1 MAATSVVAC
10 GDDDDGVGPS
20 GEVSADSGATS
31 TAGGGGA
38 STDDGG
44 GASTDSGSDSGSTSP
59 DSESGSD
66 SGSTSPDEGG
76 PAPLV
81 LASTGIWA
89 DVVANLAC
97 GGLAE
102 VESIMGSGVDPHGY
116 EPSMADRAR
125 MEEATLVVANGLGLE
140 EGLLDTLEA
149 VEAGGTP
156 VFWMGDHADAIE
168 FAASDDHEDD
178 DHGHEDEGHDDDGDE
193 ADDHD
198 DHDHE
203 DEGHDDE
210 ADDHDHEGEEHDEDG
225 DGHDDHEGEDHDDD
239 GDSHDDHDHEADD
252 HDHEG
257 EGHDDEGEGHD
268 DEGEGHDDEADDHG
282 HEADGHEGHVHS
294 GADPHVWFDPVRV
307 SATLGELAEHLT
319 DDAGL
324 APDAVADCL
333 SRYQADLAQLHD
345 ELVEIL
351 SAVAPADRR
360 LVTDHDALGYFADRY
375 GFEVIGTV
383 IPSVSTLAETNPAA
397 LEELAEVITET
408 GVRAI
413 FAEDHRSD
421 DTIQALASRAGP
433 VEVATLYTGSLGQP
447 GSGADTYAGFMRT
460 NAGII
465 ADALGG

>member
-1 MAATSVVAC
+1 M
-10 GDDDDGVGPS
+10 
-20 GEVSADSGATS
+20 
-31 TAGGGGA
+31 
-38 STDDGG
+38 
-44 GASTDSGSDSGSTSP
+44 
-59 DSESGSD
+59 
-66 SGSTSPDEGG
+66 
-76 PAPLV
+76 PLV

-102 VESIMGSGVDPHGY
+102 VESIMGTGVDPHGY

-178 DHGHEDEGHDDDGDE
+178 DHGHEDDDHGHEDEGHDDDGDE

-198 DHDHE
+198 DHDH
-203 DEGHDDE
+203 E

-225 DGHDDHEGEDHDDD
+225 DGHDDHEGEGHDED
-239 GDSHDDHDHEADD
+239 GDDHDDHDHEADD
-252 HDHEG
+252 HD
-257 EGHDDEGEGHD
+257 DD
-268 DEGEGHDDEADDHG
+268 GHDDEADAHDDH
-282 HEADGHEGHVHS
+282 GHEGHVHS

-383 IPSVSTLAETNPAA
+383 IPSVSTMAETNPAA
-397 LEELAEVITET
+397 LEELAEVIAET

>member
-10 GDDDDGVGPS
+10 GDDDDGGAGAS
-20 GEVSADSGATS
+20 GEVSAD
-31 TAGGGGA
+31 GGA
-38 STDDGG
+38 SSTDDGG
-44 GASTDSGSDSGSTSP
+44 GASTDDGGDASTDSDSGGASTDSDSGSDSGSTPP
-59 DSESGSD
+59 DD
-66 SGSTSPDEGG
+66 GG

-81 LASTGIWA
+81 LASTGIWT

-102 VESIMGSGVDPHGY
+102 VESIMGTGVDPHGY

-156 VFWMGDHADAIE
+156 VFWMGDHVDAIE
-168 FAASDDHEDD
+168 FASGDDHDDHD
-178 DHGHEDEGHDDDGDE
+178 DHGHEDEGHDEAGEE
-193 ADDHD
+193 ADDHG
-198 DHDHE
+198 HE
-203 DEGHDDE
+203 DEGHDEDG
-210 ADDHDHEGEEHDEDG
+210 DDHDHEGEGHDDDG
-225 DGHDDHEGEDHDDD
+225 DHDHEGEGHDED

-252 HDHEG
+252 HD
-257 EGHDDEGEGHD
+257 DD
-268 DEGEGHDDEADDHG
+268 GHDDEADDHDDHG
-282 HEADGHEGHVHS
+282 HEAEADGHEGHVHS

-324 APDAVADCL
+324 APGAVADCL
-333 SRYQADLAQLHD
+333 SRYQAELAQLHD

-397 LEELAEVITET
+397 LEELAEVIAET

>member
-10 GDDDDGVGPS
+10 GDDNDGGAGAS
-20 GEVSADSGATS
+20 GEVSADSVAPS
-31 TAGGGGA
+31 TDDGGSA
-38 STDDGG
+38 STDGG
-44 GASTDSGSDSGSTSP
+44 GASTDSDSGSTSP

-66 SGSTSPDEGG
+66 SGSTSPDDGG

-102 VESIMGSGVDPHGY
+102 VESIMGTGVDPHGY

-156 VFWMGDHADAIE
+156 VFWMVDHVDVIE
-168 FAASDDHEDD
+168 FASGDGHDDHD
-178 DHGHEDEGHDDDGDE
+178 DHGHEDEGHDDHDDE
-193 ADDHD
+193 AD

-210 ADDHDHEGEEHDEDG
+210 ADDHDHEGEGHDEAG
-225 DGHDDHEGEDHDDD
+225 DHDHEGEDHDED

-252 HDHEG
+252 HD
-257 EGHDDEGEGHD
+257 DDD
-268 DEGEGHDDEADDHG
+268 GHDDEADDHG
-282 HEADGHEGHVHS
+282 HEAEADGHEGHVHS

-333 SRYQADLAQLHD
+333 SRYQAELAQLHD

-383 IPSVSTLAETNPAA
+383 IPSFSTMAETNPAA
-397 LEELAEVITET
+397 LEELAEVIAET

-465 ADALGG
+465 ANALGG

>member
-10 GDDDDGVGPS
+10 GDDDGGVGAS
-20 GEVSADSGATS
+20 GEVSADSGAPS
-31 TAGGGGA
+31 TDGGGGA

-44 GASTDSGSDSGSTSP
+44 GASTDSDSGSTSP
-59 DSESGSD
+59 DGDSGSD
-66 SGSTSPDEGG
+66 SGSTSPNGG
-76 PAPLV
+76 GEVPLV

-89 DVVANLAC
+89 DVVANLVC

-156 VFWMGDHADAIE
+156 VFWMGDHVDAIE
-168 FAASDDHEDD
+168 FAPGDDHEDD

-193 ADDHD
+193 ADDHEDD
-198 DHDHE
+198 DHGHE

-210 ADDHDHEGEEHDEDG
+210 ADDHDHKADDHDHEGEAHDDDG
-225 DGHDDHEGEDHDDD
+225 DSHDDHEGEGHDED

-252 HDHEG
+252 HDDDD
-257 EGHDDEGEGHD
+257 GHDDA
-268 DEGEGHDDEADDHG
+268 ADDHG

-307 SATLGELAEHLT
+307 SGTLGELAEHLT

-383 IPSVSTLAETNPAA
+383 IPSVSTMAETNPAA
-397 LEELAEVITET
+397 LEELAEVIAET

>member
-10 GDDDDGVGPS
+10 GDDDGGVSAS
-20 GEVSADSGATS
+20 GEVSADSGAP
-31 TAGGGGA
+31 

-44 GASTDSGSDSGSTSP
+44 GASTNGGGSASTDGGGSASTDSGTESTDSAGASTDSD
-59 DSESGSD
+59 
-66 SGSTSPDEGG
+66 STSPDEGG
-76 PAPLV
+76 EAPLV

-102 VESIMGSGVDPHGY
+102 VESIMGAGVDPHGY

-125 MEEATLVVANGLGLE
+125 MEDATLVVANGLGLE

-156 VFWMGDHADAIE
+156 VFWMGDHVDAIE
-168 FAASDDHEDD
+168 FAPGDDHDDHD
-178 DHGHEDEGHDDDGDE
+178 DHGHEDGGHDDGEE

-198 DHDHE
+198 HE
-203 DEGHDDE
+203 GEGHDDE
-210 ADDHDHEGEEHDEDG
+210 ADDHDHEGE
-225 DGHDDHEGEDHDDD
+225 GHDDHEGEDHDDD
-239 GDSHDDHDHEADD
+239 GDDHDDHDHEADD
-252 HDHEG
+252 HD
-257 EGHDDEGEGHD
+257 DD
-268 DEGEGHDDEADDHG
+268 GHDDEADDHEADDGHDDEADDHDDEG

-307 SATLGELAEHLT
+307 SATLGELAEYLT

-360 LVTDHDALGYFADRY
+360 LVTDHEALGYFADRY

-383 IPSVSTLAETNPAA
+383 IPSVSTMAETNPAA
-397 LEELAEVITET
+397 LEELAEVIAET

-460 NAGII
+460 NASII

>member
-10 GDDDDGVGPS
+10 GDDDGGVGPS
-20 GEVSADSGATS
+20 GEVSADSGAPS
-31 TAGGGGA
+31 TEGGGGA

-44 GASTDSGSDSGSTSP
+44 GASADSGAASTDNDSGSDSGSTPP
-59 DSESGSD
+59 DD
-66 SGSTSPDEGG
+66 GG

-89 DVVANLAC
+89 DVVGNLAC

-102 VESIMGSGVDPHGY
+102 VESIMGAGVDPHAY

-149 VEAGGTP
+149 VEAGGTT
-156 VFWMGDHADAIE
+156 VFWMGDHVEAIE
-168 FAASDDHEDD
+168 FAA
-178 DHGHEDEGHDDDGDE
+178 G
-193 ADDHD
+193 DDHD
-198 DHDHE
+198 DHDDHGHE

-210 ADDHDHEGEEHDEDG
+210 ADDHDHEGDDHDEDGDHDHEGEGHDEDGDHDHEGEGHDDDG
-225 DGHDDHEGEDHDDD
+225 DGHDDHEGEGHDED
-239 GDSHDDHDHEADD
+239 GD

-257 EGHDDEGEGHD
+257 EGHEDEGHD
-268 DEGEGHDDEADDHG
+268 DDGHDDEADGHDDH
-282 HEADGHEGHVHS
+282 GHVHS

-333 SRYQADLAQLHD
+333 SRYQTDLAQLHD

-383 IPSVSTLAETNPAA
+383 IPSVSTMAETNPAA
-397 LEELAEVITET
+397 LEKLAEVIAET

>member
-10 GDDDDGVGPS
+10 GDGDGGVGAS
-20 GEVSADSGATS
+20 DEVSADSGATS
-31 TAGGGGA
+31 TAGGGA

-44 GASTDSGSDSGSTSP
+44 GASTDSDSD
-59 DSESGSD
+59 SGSD

-89 DVVANLAC
+89 DVVANLTC

-168 FAASDDHEDD
+168 FAASDDHDDHD

-198 DHDHE
+198 DHGHE

-210 ADDHDHEGEEHDEDG
+210 ADDHDHEGEAHDDDG
-225 DGHDDHEGEDHDDD
+225 DSHDDHEGEGHDED
-239 GDSHDDHDHEADD
+239 GDDHDDHDHEADD
-252 HDHEG
+252 HD
-257 EGHDDEGEGHD
+257 DDD
-268 DEGEGHDDEADDHG
+268 GHDDEADDHG

-307 SATLGELAEHLT
+307 SGTLGELAEHLT

-383 IPSVSTLAETNPAA
+383 IPSVSTMAETNPAA
-397 LEELAEVITET
+397 LEELAEVIAET

>member
-1 MAATSVVAC
+1 
-10 GDDDDGVGPS
+10 
-20 GEVSADSGATS
+20 
-31 TAGGGGA
+31 
-38 STDDGG
+38 
-44 GASTDSGSDSGSTSP
+44 
-59 DSESGSD
+59 
-66 SGSTSPDEGG
+66 
-76 PAPLV
+76 
-81 LASTGIWA
+81 
-89 DVVANLAC
+89 
-97 GGLAE
+97 
-102 VESIMGSGVDPHGY
+102 
-116 EPSMADRAR
+116 MADRAR

-149 VEAGGTP
+149 VAAGGTT
-156 VFWMGDHADAIE
+156 VFWMGDHVDAIE
-168 FAASDDHEDD
+168 FAPGGDHEDD
-178 DHGHEDEGHDDDGDE
+178 DHGHEDGGHDDGE
-193 ADDHD
+193 
-198 DHDHE
+198 
-203 DEGHDDE
+203 E
-210 ADDHDHEGEEHDEDG
+210 ADDHDHEGEGHDEDG
-225 DGHDDHEGEDHDDD
+225 EEADDHDHEGEGHDDHEGEDHDDD
-239 GDSHDDHDHEADD
+239 GDDHDDHDHEADD
-252 HDHEG
+252 HD
-257 EGHDDEGEGHD
+257 DD
-268 DEGEGHDDEADDHG
+268 GHDDEADDHDDDG
-282 HEADGHEGHVHS
+282 HESDGHEGHVHS

-397 LEELAEVITET
+397 LEELAEVIAET

>member
-10 GDDDDGVGPS
+10 GDDDGGVGAS

-31 TAGGGGA
+31 TAGGGA

-59 DSESGSD
+59 DSD

-89 DVVANLAC
+89 DVVANLVC

-149 VEAGGTP
+149 MEAGGTP
-156 VFWMGDHADAIE
+156 VFWMGDHVDAIE
-168 FAASDDHEDD
+168 FAPGDDHEDD
-178 DHGHEDEGHDDDGDE
+178 DHGHEGEGHDDDGDE

-198 DHDHE
+198 HE
-203 DEGHDDE
+203 GEGHDDE

-257 EGHDDEGEGHD
+257 EGHDDEADDHD
-268 DEGEGHDDEADDHG
+268 DHDHEADDHDDDDGHDDEADDH
-282 HEADGHEGHVHS
+282 GHEGHVHS

-307 SATLGELAEHLT
+307 SGTLGELAEHLT

-383 IPSVSTLAETNPAA
+383 IPSVSTMAETNPAA
-397 LEELAEVITET
+397 LEELAEVIAET

>member
-10 GDDDDGVGPS
+10 GDDNDGGAGAL
-20 GEVSADSGATS
+20 GEVSAD
-31 TAGGGGA
+31 GGA
-38 STDDGG
+38 SSTDDGG
-44 GASTDSGSDSGSTSP
+44 GASTDDGGDASTDSDSTSPDSGSDSGSTPP
-59 DSESGSD
+59 DD
-66 SGSTSPDEGG
+66 GG

-102 VESIMGSGVDPHGY
+102 VESIMGTGVDPHGY

-125 MEEATLVVANGLGLE
+125 MEEAILVVANGLGLE

-168 FAASDDHEDD
+168 FASGGDHDDHD
-178 DHGHEDEGHDDDGDE
+178 DHGHEDEGHDE
-193 ADDHD
+193 AD
-198 DHDHE
+198 E
-203 DEGHDDE
+203 E
-210 ADDHDHEGEEHDEDG
+210 ADDHDHEGEGHDEDG
-225 DGHDDHEGEDHDDD
+225 DDHGDHDHEAEGHDDDGDHDHEGEGHDED

-252 HDHEG
+252 HD
-257 EGHDDEGEGHD
+257 DD
-268 DEGEGHDDEADDHG
+268 GHDDEADDHDDHG
-282 HEADGHEGHVHS
+282 HEAEADGHEGHVHS

-333 SRYQADLAQLHD
+333 SRYQAELAQLHD

-397 LEELAEVITET
+397 LEELAEVIAETE
-408 GVRAI
+408 VRAI

>member
-10 GDDDDGVGPS
+10 GDGDGGAGAS
-20 GEVSADSGATS
+20 GEVSADSEAPS
-31 TAGGGGA
+31 TDDGGGGA

-44 GASTDSGSDSGSTSP
+44 ASSDGGGASPDSDSGSTPP
-59 DSESGSD
+59 DD
-66 SGSTSPDEGG
+66 GG

-81 LASTGIWA
+81 LASTGIWT

-102 VESIMGSGVDPHGY
+102 VESIMGTGVDPHGY

-149 VEAGGTP
+149 AEAGGTP
-156 VFWMGDHADAIE
+156 VFWMGDHVDAIE
-168 FAASDDHEDD
+168 FASGDDHDDHD
-178 DHGHEDEGHDDDGDE
+178 DHGHEDEGHDEDGD
-193 ADDHD
+193 DH
-198 DHDHE
+198 
-203 DEGHDDE
+203 G
-210 ADDHDHEGEEHDEDG
+210 DHDHEGEGHDEGHDDDG
-225 DGHDDHEGEDHDDD
+225 DHDHEGEGHDDDGDHDHEGEGHDED

-252 HDHEG
+252 HD
-257 EGHDDEGEGHD
+257 DD
-268 DEGEGHDDEADDHG
+268 GHDDEADDHDDHDDHG
-282 HEADGHEGHVHS
+282 HEAEADGHEGHVHS

-333 SRYQADLAQLHD
+333 SRYQAELAQLHD

-383 IPSVSTLAETNPAA
+383 IPSVSTMAETNPAA
-397 LEELAEVITET
+397 LEELAEVIAET

>member
-10 GDDDDGVGPS
+10 GDDDGGVGAS
-20 GEVSADSGATS
+20 GEVSADSEA
-31 TAGGGGA
+31 A
-38 STDDGG
+38 STDDGGSASTDGG
-44 GASTDSGSDSGSTSP
+44 GASTDGGTESTDSGGAST
-59 DSESGSD
+59 DSD

-76 PAPLV
+76 EAPLV

-156 VFWMGDHADAIE
+156 VFWMGDHVDAIE
-168 FAASDDHEDD
+168 FAPGGDH
-178 DHGHEDEGHDDDGDE
+178 
-193 ADDHD
+193 DDHD

-203 DEGHDDE
+203 AEGHDDE
-210 ADDHDHEGEEHDEDG
+210 ADDHDHEGE
-225 DGHDDHEGEDHDDD
+225 GHDDHEGEDHDDD
-239 GDSHDDHDHEADD
+239 GDDHDDHDHEADD
-252 HDHEG
+252 HD
-257 EGHDDEGEGHD
+257 DD
-268 DEGEGHDDEADDHG
+268 GHDDEADDHDDEG

-397 LEELAEVITET
+397 LEELAEVIAET

>member
-10 GDDDDGVGPS
+10 GDDDGGVSAS
-20 GEVSADSGATS
+20 GEVSADSGAPS
-31 TAGGGGA
+31 TDDGGGA

-44 GASTDSGSDSGSTSP
+44 GASTNGGTESTDSGGASTDSDSGSTSP
-59 DSESGSD
+59 DD
-66 SGSTSPDEGG
+66 GG
-76 PAPLV
+76 EVPLV

-89 DVVANLAC
+89 DVVANLVC

-149 VEAGGTP
+149 VAAGGTP
-156 VFWMGDHADAIE
+156 VFWMGDHVDAIE
-168 FAASDDHEDD
+168 FAPGGDHEDD
-178 DHGHEDEGHDDDGDE
+178 DHGHEDGGHDDGEE
-193 ADDHD
+193 AD

-203 DEGHDDE
+203 DEGHDDETDDHDHEGEGHDDE
-210 ADDHDHEGEEHDEDG
+210 ADDHDHEGEGHDDEAE
-225 DGHDDHEGEDHDDD
+225 GHDDHEGEGHDED
-239 GDSHDDHDHEADD
+239 ADD
-252 HDHEG
+252 
-257 EGHDDEGEGHD
+257 
-268 DEGEGHDDEADDHG
+268 HDDEADDHDDDG

-397 LEELAEVITET
+397 LEELAEVIAET

>member
-10 GDDDDGVGPS
+10 GDDNDGGAGAS
-20 GEVSADSGATS
+20 GEVSADSVAP
-31 TAGGGGA
+31 

-44 GASTDSGSDSGSTSP
+44 SASTDGGGESPDSDSGSTSP
-59 DSESGSD
+59 DSDGD
-66 SGSTSPDEGG
+66 SGSTSPDDGG

-102 VESIMGSGVDPHGY
+102 VESIMGTGVDPHGY

-156 VFWMGDHADAIE
+156 VFWMVDHVDVIE
-168 FAASDDHEDD
+168 FASGDGHDDHD
-178 DHGHEDEGHDDDGDE
+178 DHGHEDEGHDDHDDE

-198 DHDHE
+198 DH
-203 DEGHDDE
+203 G
-210 ADDHDHEGEEHDEDG
+210 
-225 DGHDDHEGEDHDDD
+225 
-239 GDSHDDHDHEADD
+239 HEA
-252 HDHEG
+252 
-257 EGHDDEGEGHD
+257 
-268 DEGEGHDDEADDHG
+268 
-282 HEADGHEGHVHS
+282 EADGHEGHVHS

-333 SRYQADLAQLHD
+333 SRYQAQLAQLHD

-351 SAVAPADRR
+351 SAVVPADRR

-383 IPSVSTLAETNPAA
+383 IPSFSTMAETNPAA
-397 LEELAEVITET
+397 LEELAEVIAET

-465 ADALGG
+465 ANALGG

>member
-10 GDDDDGVGPS
+10 GDDDGGAGAS
-20 GEVSADSGATS
+20 GEVSADSGAS
-31 TAGGGGA
+31 

-44 GASTDSGSDSGSTSP
+44 GASTDDGGDASTDSDSTPPDSDSGSDSGSTPP
-59 DSESGSD
+59 DD
-66 SGSTSPDEGG
+66 GG

-81 LASTGIWA
+81 LASTGIWT

-102 VESIMGSGVDPHGY
+102 VESIMGTGVDPHGY

-156 VFWMGDHADAIE
+156 VFWMGDHVDAIE
-168 FAASDDHEDD
+168 FASGDDHDDHD
-178 DHGHEDEGHDDDGDE
+178 DHGHEDEGHDEDGE
-193 ADDHD
+193 
-198 DHDHE
+198 
-203 DEGHDDE
+203 E
-210 ADDHDHEGEEHDEDG
+210 ADDHDHEGEGHDDDG
-225 DGHDDHEGEDHDDD
+225 DHDHEGEGHDED

-252 HDHEG
+252 HD
-257 EGHDDEGEGHD
+257 DD
-268 DEGEGHDDEADDHG
+268 GHDDEADDHDDHG

-333 SRYQADLAQLHD
+333 SRYQAELAQLHD

-397 LEELAEVITET
+397 LEELAEVIAET